1 MYRLLIG
8 CLFVCS
14 LYGQNQHKLLWEADA
29 FDLICLELPFANT
42 VVVSTTLD
50 NTIALEY
57 QTEGEYKNHLVL
69 RTFQVGKTLQVVEQ
83 KGPSFNAF
91 NDKLSAHKVWASTL
105 KLFLP
110 DHFNL
115 QLEAQNSLLEIQGNF
130 NALSLQLYEGEI
142 LLKGQKITG
151 EVKPI
156 KQTFTFLAKAI
167 KPTLNQNTGQLM
179 ALLVPKIKANLN
191 SARPKEIFPLFPR
204 ENNYF

>member
-91 NDKLSAHKVWASTL
+91 NDKLSAHKVWVSTL

-115 QLEAQNSLLEIQGNF
+115 QLEAQNSRLDIQGNF
-130 NALSLQLYEGEI
+130 NALKLQLYEGDI
-142 LLKGQKITG
+142 MIKGQKITG
-151 EVKPI
+151 EVK
-156 KQTFTFLAKAI
+156 TNKADI
-167 KPTLNQNTGQLM
+167 HLFGGSHKAHAISKYGIISGPFIPANQSELKLSSTEGNISFISQR
-179 ALLVPKIKANLN
+179 K
-191 SARPKEIFPLFPR
+191 
-204 ENNYF
+204 

>member
-115 QLEAQNSLLEIQGNF
+115 QLEAQNSRLDIQGNF
-130 NALSLQLYEGEI
+130 NALKLQLYEGDI
-142 LLKGQKITG
+142 MIKGQKITG
-151 EVKPI
+151 EVK
-156 KQTFTFLAKAI
+156 TNKADI
-167 KPTLNQNTGQLM
+167 HLFGGSHKSHAISKYGIISGPFIPANQSELKLSSTEGNISFISQR
-179 ALLVPKIKANLN
+179 K
-191 SARPKEIFPLFPR
+191 
-204 ENNYF
+204 

>member
-1 MYRLLIG
+1 VYRLLIG

-42 VVVSTTLD
+42 VVVSTSLD

-91 NDKLSAHKVWASTL
+91 NDKLSAQKVWVSTL

-115 QLEAQNSLLEIQGNF
+115 QLEAQNARLDIQGNF
-130 NALSLQLYEGEI
+130 NPLNLQLYEGDI
-142 LLKGQKITG
+142 MIKGQKITG
-151 EVKPI
+151 EVK
-156 KQTFTFLAKAI
+156 TNKADI
-167 KPTLNQNTGQLM
+167 HLFGESHKAHAISKYGIISGPFIPANQSELKLSSTEGNISFISQR
-179 ALLVPKIKANLN
+179 K
-191 SARPKEIFPLFPR
+191 
-204 ENNYF
+204 

>member
-14 LYGQNQHKLLWEADA
+14 LYGQNQHKLLWEADP

-115 QLEAQNSLLEIQGNF
+115 QLEAQNSRLDIQGNF
-130 NALSLQLYEGEI
+130 NALKLQLYEGDI
-142 LLKGQKITG
+142 MIKGQKITG
-151 EVKPI
+151 EVK
-156 KQTFTFLAKAI
+156 TNKADI
-167 KPTLNQNTGQLM
+167 HLFGGSHKAHAISKYGIISGPFIPANQSELKLSSTEGNISFISQR
-179 ALLVPKIKANLN
+179 K
-191 SARPKEIFPLFPR
+191 
-204 ENNYF
+204 

>member
-42 VVVSTTLD
+42 VVVSTTQD

-115 QLEAQNSLLEIQGNF
+115 QLEAQNSRLDIQGNF
-130 NALSLQLYEGEI
+130 NALKLQLYEGDI
-142 LLKGQKITG
+142 MIKGQKITG
-151 EVKPI
+151 EVK
-156 KQTFTFLAKAI
+156 TNKADI
-167 KPTLNQNTGQLM
+167 HLFGGSHKAHAISKYGIISGPFIPANQSELKLSSTEGNISFISQR
-179 ALLVPKIKANLN
+179 K
-191 SARPKEIFPLFPR
+191 
-204 ENNYF
+204 

>member
-1 MYRLLIG
+1 
-8 CLFVCS
+8 
-14 LYGQNQHKLLWEADA
+14 LWEADA

-115 QLEAQNSLLEIQGNF
+115 QLEAQNSRLDIQGNF
-130 NALSLQLYEGEI
+130 NALKLQLYEGDI
-142 LLKGQKITG
+142 MIKGQKITG
-151 EVKPI
+151 EVK
-156 KQTFTFLAKAI
+156 TNKADI
-167 KPTLNQNTGQLM
+167 HLFGGSHKAHAISKYGIISGPFIPANQSELKLSSTEGNISFISQR
-179 ALLVPKIKANLN
+179 K
-191 SARPKEIFPLFPR
+191 
-204 ENNYF
+204 

>member
-69 RTFQVGKTLQVVEQ
+69 RTLKVGKTLQVVEQ

-115 QLEAQNSLLEIQGNF
+115 QLEAQNSRLDIQGNF
-130 NALSLQLYEGEI
+130 NALKLQLYEGDI
-142 LLKGQKITG
+142 MIKGQKITG
-151 EVKPI
+151 EVK
-156 KQTFTFLAKAI
+156 TNKADI
-167 KPTLNQNTGQLM
+167 HLFGGSHKAHAISKYGIISGPFIPANQSELKLSSTEGNISFISQR
-179 ALLVPKIKANLN
+179 K
-191 SARPKEIFPLFPR
+191 
-204 ENNYF
+204 

>member
-69 RTFQVGKTLQVVEQ
+69 RTFKVGKTLQVVEQ

-91 NDKLSAHKVWASTL
+91 NDKLSAHKVWSSTL

-115 QLEAQNSLLEIQGNF
+115 QLEAQNSRLDIQGNF
-130 NALSLQLYEGEI
+130 NALKLQLYEGDI
-142 LLKGQKITG
+142 MIKGQKITG
-151 EVKPI
+151 EVK
-156 KQTFTFLAKAI
+156 TNKADI
-167 KPTLNQNTGQLM
+167 HLFGGSHKAHAISKYGIISGPFIPANQSELKLSSTEGNISFISQR
-179 ALLVPKIKANLN
+179 K
-191 SARPKEIFPLFPR
+191 
-204 ENNYF
+204 